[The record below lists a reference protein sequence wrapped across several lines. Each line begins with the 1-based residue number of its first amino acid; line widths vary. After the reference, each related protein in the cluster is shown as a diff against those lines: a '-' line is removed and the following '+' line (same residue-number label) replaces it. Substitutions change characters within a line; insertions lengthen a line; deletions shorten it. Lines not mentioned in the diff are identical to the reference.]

1 MHLLQPCAAAALAIT
16 ASIIA
21 TTATAQPFP
30 VKPIRIVVPTAAG
43 GTGDSLARFVGDR
56 LGEAFKV
63 QVVIENRPGAN
74 GIIGTE
80 IVVKSAPDGYTLMF
94 ASAGNIAINPGLF
107 GAKLPFNPE
116 RDLAPI
122 TLVASTTQVLVTHPS
137 VPAKSVKEL
146 IALAKAKPGALDYVN
161 AGNGST
167 PHLNMALFASMAGI
181 RLNGIVYKGST
192 QGRTAVVAGE
202 VPLMVDGLMPALP
215 LIQAGR
221 LRALGLTS
229 LKRTSALP
237 GVPTIAETVPGYVGE
252 IWYGLLGPAGM
263 PADVV
268 NRLYTASAAALKVP
282 EVVAKFAGQGAEV
295 VGNSPAEFA
304 DFIRR
309 EIVKWT
315 KVIRDAGATVD

>member
-1 MHLLQPCAAAALAIT
+1 MHQLRPFAAAALALA
-16 ASIIA
+16 ASLAA
-21 TTATAQPFP
+21 TTAAAQPFP
-30 VKPIRIVVPTAAG
+30 AKPIRIVVPTAAG

-63 QVVIENRPGAN
+63 QVLVENRPGAN

-122 TLVASTTQVLVTHPS
+122 TLVASTTQVLIAHPS

-146 IALAKAKPGALDYVN
+146 IALAKAKPGSLDYVN

-202 VPLMVDGLMPALP
+202 VPLMVDGLMPSLP

-221 LRALGLTS
+221 LRALGVTS
-229 LKRTSALP
+229 AKRSAALP
-237 GVPTIAETVPGYVGE
+237 GVPAIAETVPGYLGE
-252 IWYGLLGPAGM
+252 IWYGLLGPAGI
-263 PADVV
+263 PSDVV
-268 NRLYTASAAALKVP
+268 NRLQTATTAALKAP
-282 EVVAKFAGQGAEV
+282 DTIAKFAAQGAEV
-295 VGNSPAEFA
+295 VGNTPAEFGE
-304 DFIRR
+304 FIRR

-315 KVIRDAGATVD
+315 RVIREAGATVD